1 MDIQKDKPVVIN
13 AENYARKNV
22 FKFSFVNPKI
32 LGLLTVLL
40 LLVGGVGT
48 GVYLTRNPNQSL
60 TQATLST
67 ADISFKPKEIQTE
80 AGAGFNVDVFGNAN
94 GNQITSVTLAIKY
107 DPDVLVLQSISPKQ
121 FLPKVLVAPSIA
133 SGSASISLGTDG
145 NSGISGSGVIA
156 TLSFF
161 VNNRSSGST
170 QIGFETG
177 KTIVNTLGNPS
188 NLAGNLASAKII
200 INPASG
206 QPQAPLPVSDDA
218 TTSSASTS
226 RGEFDFNAD
235 NQINSIDLSVLYSAW
250 GKPETEV
257 QKKADINGDGVVN
270 GLDYAKFLPNL
281 KR

>member
-1 MDIQKDKPVVIN
+1 MDTQKDKPVVIN
-13 AENYARKNV
+13 AENFTKKNV

-48 GVYLTRNPNQSL
+48 GVYLTRNPNQPL

-67 ADISFKPKEIQTE
+67 ADISFKPNEIQTE
-80 AGAGFNVDVFGNAN
+80 AGAGFNVDLFGNAN

-121 FLPKVLVAPSIA
+121 FLPKVLVAPKLA
-133 SGSASISLGTDG
+133 SGSASVSLGTEG
-145 NSGISGSGVIA
+145 NSGISGSGIIA
-156 TLSFF
+156 TLNFR
-161 VNNRSSGST
+161 VNNRASGST
-170 QIGFETG
+170 PITFEPG

-188 NLAGNLASAKII
+188 NLAGNLTSAKII
-200 INPASG
+200 INPASD
-206 QPQAPLPVSDDA
+206 QPQVPLPSPNSA
-218 TTSSASTS
+218 TSSALSS
-226 RGEFDFNAD
+226 GSEFDFNLD

-250 GKPETEV
+250 GEPETEV
-257 QKKADINGDGVVN
+257 QRKADINADGVVN